1 MRKALVIFLLG
12 LLSFQLVWGAAAGY
26 CRHEQDVE
34 VSHFGHHVHKHQ
46 TKAGSSPDGANSP
59 VDNLNGEDADCMA
72 CHLCGPSLVGVVY
85 DAPHPAGVSHAV
97 ASAEKDHSRLLIP
110 AIYRPNWVAA
120 S

>member
-1 MRKALVIFLLG
+1 
-12 LLSFQLVWGAAAGY
+12 
-26 CRHEQDVE
+26 
-34 VSHFGHHVHKHQ
+34 
-46 TKAGSSPDGANSP
+46 
-59 VDNLNGEDADCMA
+59 MA